1 MLRGPFIFREKK
13 KKDLSQSEEKRRRRE
28 ERSRGESKKESAG
41 EKEDEETTFAG
52 DDDGDGAAVRR
63 DGKMAKAEAVEKGD
77 WRRLLNGDFVISRD
91 RREGRKI
98 DPDEVAGF
106 FFDGALEED
115 ARFVGRPAKDAESDA
130 NTGDAIERGEI
141 ANFEN
146 LPVEEIGDFFAAGR
160 DAQAAFVGV
169 EGGKF
174 LVVIGEEIEALEA
187 IGAGHGAILLD
198 SHEGN
203 RSLNGGDIA
212 EGAAIVRRF
221 EGANINARGL

>member
-63 DGKMAKAEAVEKGD
+63 YGKIAKAQAVENGD
-77 WRRLLNGDFVISRD
+77 WRRLLNGDLVISRD
-91 RREGRKI
+91 RRERRKI

-115 ARFVGRPAKDAESDA
+115 ARFVGRPTKNPES
-130 NTGDAIERGEI
+130 NPNPGDAIDRREI
-141 ANFEN
+141 ANFHN
-146 LPVEEIGDFFAAGR
+146 LPV
-160 DAQAAFVGV
+160 V
-169 EGGKF
+169 
-174 LVVIGEEIEALEA
+174 
-187 IGAGHGAILLD
+187 
-198 SHEGN
+198 
-203 RSLNGGDIA
+203 
-212 EGAAIVRRF
+212 
-221 EGANINARGL
+221 